1 MKTGEA
7 GLQPLV
13 VPLPE
18 RIILD
23 VMLSRMAGCAAFVLS
38 SRPEGHFRDDA

>member
-13 VPLPE
+13 FPLPE

-23 VMLSRMAGCAAFVLS
+23 VMLSRMAGCAALVRIEQAGGAF
-38 SRPEGHFRDDA
+38 P

>member
-7 GLQPLV
+7 ASQPLV

-23 VMLSRMAGCAAFVLS
+23 VMLSRMAGCAAFV
-38 SRPEGHFRDDA
+38 RIKQAGGAFP